1 MKPTA
6 ILIAV
11 FAVLAAPIVA
21 EAQYIGFQVGIG
33 GPGYRPAIGVG
44 RRYNTPGRAVNNPYG
59 NARGIGVQGARR
71 TTVGGFI
78 TPRPGFGPSATVVQA
93 GAGFIAGYAY
103 GPSGQVYVPHHQPAV
118 PTHST
123 AAPVIIVTAGRNR
136 GYQTSHP
143 NVYVPGP
150 AVIVSASS
158 LLGRRGNRNR
168 GSQSVV
174 IQGARLGNTRAEV
187 IAAYGIPI
195 VSRANRNGEALVFSQ
210 TTIVIQ
216 NGVVTQVTG
225 R

>member
-1 MKPTA
+1 
-6 ILIAV
+6 
-11 FAVLAAPIVA
+11 
-21 EAQYIGFQVGIG
+21 
-33 GPGYRPAIGVG
+33 
-44 RRYNTPGRAVNNPYG
+44 
-59 NARGIGVQGARR
+59 
-71 TTVGGFI
+71 
-78 TPRPGFGPSATVVQA
+78 
-93 GAGFIAGYAY
+93 
-103 GPSGQVYVPHHQPAV
+103 
-118 PTHST
+118 
-123 AAPVIIVTAGRNR
+123 VIIVTAGRNR